1 MSIADLGQYGL
12 GSMGLGMALNLAR
25 HLKTVGAPALRY
37 SNRTLEKGKPLEA
50 ARALP
55 EQDYASVV
63 KGSDIIFT
71 MVRLQL
77 ARRGALL
84 MLSRSQMTKF

>member
-1 MSIADLGQYGL
+1 
-12 GSMGLGMALNLAR
+12 MGLGMALNLAR

-50 ARALP
+50 AGALP

-63 KGSDIIFT
+63 KASDIVFT
-71 MVRLQL
+71 MVRLQVSHCCI
-77 ARRGALL
+77 LL
-84 MLSRSQMTKF
+84 MLPRSRMTKF

>member
-1 MSIADLGQYGL
+1 
-12 GSMGLGMALNLAR
+12 MGLGMALNLAR

-50 ARALP
+50 AGALP

-71 MVRLQL
+71 MVGFQFSYRC
-77 ARRGALL
+77 ALL
-84 MLSRSQMTKF
+84 ILPRSRMTKF